1 MTFRSTL
8 AAVAWAISLSAYAM
22 GDGPKKVEIPA
33 GDLRPALL
41 QWSKI
46 FGVELIYQPSQVEH
60 LHTAGVHGSYTPE
73 AAVRLLLKGT
83 PLELR
88 TDPSGAM
95 MVIDPRAPA
104 GSALSQQASPAPPI
118 RDNSHEYHRN

>member
-1 MTFRSTL
+1 
-8 AAVAWAISLSAYAM
+8 
-22 GDGPKKVEIPA
+22 
-33 GDLRPALL
+33 
-41 QWSKI
+41 
-46 FGVELIYQPSQVEH
+46 
-60 LHTAGVHGSYTPE
+60 
-73 AAVRLLLKGT
+73 VRLLLKGT